1 MLFDSH
7 AHLDNPQFDEDRDE
21 LIQKIHSKGVSNIMN
36 IGACLETSRHS
47 IELAEKYD
55 FIYAAVGIHPTEVYE
70 LSDSALDEIR
80 QMAKHD
86 KVKAIGEIGLDYH
99 FDDTDREKQ
108 IDWLNRQLC
117 LAKELDMPV
126 IIHDRDSKGECISI
140 LKEHNIS
147 NGVMHCFSGSDQ
159 IAKEVLDMGF
169 HISFTGVLT
178 FKNAKKAVKA
188 LSVVPLEKLLIETDC
203 PYMAPEPYRG
213 NRNHSGY
220 VIEVARKIAEVKN
233 IDLDTVIR
241 VTAENAKRLFGI
253 DA

>member
-1 MLFDSH
+1 
-7 AHLDNPQFDEDRDE
+7 
-21 LIQKIHSKGVSNIMN
+21 
-36 IGACLETSRHS
+36 
-47 IELAEKYD
+47 
-55 FIYAAVGIHPTEVYE
+55 
-70 LSDSALDEIR
+70 
-80 QMAKHD
+80 
-86 KVKAIGEIGLDYH
+86 
-99 FDDTDREKQ
+99 
-108 IDWLNRQLC
+108 
-117 LAKELDMPV
+117 MPV
-126 IIHDRDSKGECISI
+126 IIHDRDSKGECIRI